1 VPRKT
6 RKPIDQS
13 LIDQWPE
20 ILEDIDLSAIP
31 VNYLHSIVVTFNDGD
46 SWEVVLRKQDRENET
61 DWFSETM
68 TELFRNYREKI
79 QHVDFRLDVEKLRKD
94 ITKSTKK
101 FLKGKK

>member
-1 VPRKT
+1 VPKKT
-6 RKPIDQS
+6 RKPIDQN

-20 ILEDIDLSAIP
+20 ILDDIDLSAIP
-31 VNYLHSIVVTFNDGD
+31 VGYLHSVVITFYDGD
-46 SWEVVLRKQDRENET
+46 SWEIVLRKEDRENET

-68 TELFRNYREKI
+68 SEMFRNYREKI

-101 FLKGKK
+101 FLRGKK

>member
-1 VPRKT
+1 MPRKT

>member
-1 VPRKT
+1 MPRKT
-6 RKPIDQS
+6 RKPIDQN

-46 SWEVVLRKQDRENET
+46 SWEIVLRKEDRENET

-68 TELFRNYREKI
+68 SEMFRNYRDKI

-94 ITKSTKK
+94 ITKSTRK
-101 FLKGKK
+101 FLRGKK

>member
-6 RKPIDQS
+6 RKSIDQN

-31 VNYLHSIVVTFNDGD
+31 VKYLHSIVVSFSDGN
-46 SWEVVLRKQDRENET
+46 SWEITLSNEDRENDT

-68 TELFRNYREKI
+68 SEMFTNYKDKI

>member
-1 VPRKT
+1 
-6 RKPIDQS
+6 
-13 LIDQWPE
+13 
-20 ILEDIDLSAIP
+20 
-31 VNYLHSIVVTFNDGD
+31 
-46 SWEVVLRKQDRENET
+46 
-61 DWFSETM
+61 M

>member
-6 RKPIDQS
+6 RKPIDQN

-46 SWEVVLRKQDRENET
+46 SWEIVLRKEDRENET

-68 TELFRNYREKI
+68 SEMFRNYRDKI

-94 ITKSTKK
+94 ITKSTRK
-101 FLKGKK
+101 FLRGKK